1 MRRLLIHNASELLL
15 PEEAGRGVQRLNG
28 GAIYAEDGRI
38 AWIGPENALPAAAAD
53 APRYDAARGAVLPAL
68 VDAHTHLVFAGD
80 RIEDFSLR
88 AQGTS
93 YAEIAARGGGILTT
107 VRATRAASEAEL
119 IASARGRLQ
128 ARRRYGIGT
137 TEVKTGY
144 GLSAEHELR
153 MLEVIAALK
162 AEGHDVEATL
172 LAAHAVPK
180 DIPREDYVA
189 SIIEQLIPEAARR
202 ALARFVDVF
211 VEKSA
216 YTLEEARAI
225 FTAAK
230 AHGLIPRIHADQ
242 LTSGGGAGL
251 AAEVSA
257 ASADHLEHS
266 TDADLA
272 AMARAGVVAMLLPG
286 AMAFL
291 GDSAKDLGKRARA
304 LGVEVAVATDT
315 NPGSSPM
322 QNLPLAATLAVTT
335 MGLSVEEALRAVTL
349 GGAQA
354 LRRSDVGRLAV
365 GAQARFAVLSHAD
378 ARSLIYSYGEPIVRE
393 LVEA

>member
-1 MRRLLIHNASELLL
+1 MRYLRPDSVVVNDFAAFSSIFPAPSGSLGNATSF
-15 PEEAGRGVQRLNG
+15 ASS
-28 GAIYAEDGRI
+28 AI
-38 AWIGPENALPAAAAD
+38 
-53 APRYDAARGAVLPAL
+53 
-68 VDAHTHLVFAGD
+68 
-80 RIEDFSLR
+80 
-88 AQGTS
+88 
-93 YAEIAARGGGILTT
+93 
-107 VRATRAASEAEL
+107 
-119 IASARGRLQ
+119 
-128 ARRRYGIGT
+128 
-137 TEVKTGY
+137 
-144 GLSAEHELR
+144 
-153 MLEVIAALK
+153 
-162 AEGHDVEATL
+162 
-172 LAAHAVPK
+172 
-180 DIPREDYVA
+180 DIPAIPSINPARTTPA
-189 SIIEQLIPEAARR
+189 IFLSIIEHLIPESARR
-202 ALARFVDVF
+202 DLARFADVF

-272 AMARAGVVAMLLPG
+272 AMARAGVVAMQLPG

-349 GGAQA
+349 GGARA
-354 LRRSDVGRLAV
+354 LRRSAVGRLAV

>member
-1 MRRLLIHNASELLL
+1 VRRLLIHNAGELLH
-15 PEEAGRGVQRLNG
+15 PEETGRGVQREKG

-38 AWIGPENALPAAAAD
+38 AWIGPEAALPAAAAD
-53 APRYDAARGAVLPAL
+53 APRYDAAGGAVLPAL
-68 VDAHTHLVFAGD
+68 VDAHTHLVFAGE

-107 VRATRAASEAEL
+107 VRATRSAGLAEL
-119 IASARGRLQ
+119 TQGARDRLQ

-153 MLEVIAALK
+153 MLEAIAALK
-162 AEGHDVEATL
+162 AEGHDLEATL

-180 DIPREDYVA
+180 DVPRADYVR
-189 SIIEQLIPEAARR
+189 SIVEHMIPEAARR
-202 ALARFVDVF
+202 GLARFVDVF

-216 YTLEEARAI
+216 YTIPEAREI
-225 FTAAK
+225 FAAAQ

-242 LTSGGGAGL
+242 LSAGGGAGL

-266 TDADLA
+266 TDADLE
-272 AMARAGVVAMLLPG
+272 AMAKAGVVAMLLPA
-286 AMAFL
+286 AMTFL

-335 MGLSVEEALRAVTL
+335 LGLTVEEALRAVTL
-349 GGAQA
+349 GGARA
-354 LRRSDVGRLAV
+354 LRRSDIGRLAV
-365 GAQARFAVLSHAD
+365 GAQARFAILSHPD
-378 ARSLIYSYGEPIVRE
+378 ARSLIYSYGEPIVRA